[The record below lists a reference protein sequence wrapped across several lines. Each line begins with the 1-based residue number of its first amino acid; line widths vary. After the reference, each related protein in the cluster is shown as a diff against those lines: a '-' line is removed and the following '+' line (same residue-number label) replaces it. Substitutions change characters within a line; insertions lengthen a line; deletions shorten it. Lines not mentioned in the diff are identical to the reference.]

1 MKNLGRIYGI
11 FDKNKNKIVY
21 IGKTTNTTDYKP
33 HGKQIKRLFLKYPER
48 YTYTILEEKIDVNLL
63 NIKEQEYIQKYNT
76 FNDKNCF
83 NYTIGG
89 DGGNTIKN
97 KTESEK
103 KEIINKRISSIKKTT
118 SQPEY
123 KEKMKPIWKRI
134 GENTKKHLTGR
145 KLTVEHKENI
155 SKGMLKAM
163 EDPEIHNKISHKGQK
178 KPPRTD
184 THKKNISLATKGKK
198 KSEQHKLKIKQIQ
211 QGRKKITNG
220 KKRTWLFA
228 HQIMPDGWWYVNP

>member
-11 FDKNKNKIVY
+11 FDKNQNKIVY
-21 IGKTTNTTDYKP
+21 IGKTTKSTDYTP
-33 HGKQIKRLFLKYPER
+33 HGKHIKKLFLKNPER

-63 NIKEQEYIQKYNT
+63 NTKEQEYIRKYNT

-83 NYTIGG
+83 NFTLGG
-89 DGGNTIKN
+89 DGGDTFSN

-103 KEIINKRISSIKKTT
+103 KEIINKRIRSTKKTT

-123 KEKMKPIWKRI
+123 QEKMKPIWKRI
-134 GENTKKHLTGR
+134 GKTNKKHLTGR
-145 KLTVEHKENI
+145 KLSVEHKENI
-155 SKGMLKAM
+155 RKGVLKAM
-163 EDPEIHNKISHKGQK
+163 EDPEVRDKISHKGQK

-184 THKKNISLATKGKK
+184 THKKNISLAMKGKK
-198 KSEQHKLKIKQIQ
+198 KSEQHKLKIKQLQ

-220 KKRTWLFA
+220 KQRSWLFT
-228 HQIMPDGWWYVNP
+228 HQIMPDGWRYVNP